1 MLDFEISP
9 TETAKLMKD
18 SKTRLIDVR
27 EPWEF
32 QTAQVEGSVLVPMG
46 DIPARA
52 QQEFDPDEHLVIMC
66 HHGSRSLNVT
76 VWLRN
81 QGFENVQSMR
91 GGIDGWSADVD
102 PKVPRY

>member
-1 MLDFEISP
+1 MLEFEVSP
-9 TETAKLMKD
+9 AEAATLLREGKA
-18 SKTRLIDVR
+18 RLIDVR

-32 QTAQVEGSVLVPMG
+32 ETAHLDQGVLIPMG

-52 QQEFDPDEHLVIMC
+52 HQELDPDERLVVMC
-66 HHGSRSLNVT
+66 HHGARSLNVA

-81 QGFENVQSMR
+81 QGFEHAQSMA
-91 GGIDGWSADVD
+91 GGIDAWSAEID